1 MDALL
6 YNIQQKHLKLF
17 VELNISCL
25 LYQGCW
31 FCLLTA
37 HCVIFWK
44 RWDPLLFLEI
54 VNDSDELK
62 VYR

>member
-37 HCVIFWK
+37 HCVIFGDNSTYFG
-44 RWDPLLFLEI
+44 RGGIHYYF
-54 VNDSDELK
+54 
-62 VYR
+62 